1 MGFRACYVVPPP
13 VHESD
18 SESDIDLDDG
28 RSSSLSVTE
37 RKHEYRSLKPNE
49 IRLLVLNPGLPDEPI
64 ECSLEHYSANQAKP
78 YEALSYVWGD
88 TRDSS
93 FIRVD
98 GCPFKVSRISWSPS
112 ERIMHVQDSGLM
124 RLI

>member
-1 MGFRACYVVPPP
+1 MVLPP

-18 SESDIDLDDG
+18 SESDTDLDDG

-64 ECSLEHYSANQAKP
+64 ECFLEHYSANQAKP
-78 YEALSYVWGD
+78 YEALSYVWGEH
-88 TRDSS
+88 TGFQLHQS
-93 FIRVD
+93 
-98 GCPFKVSRISWSPS
+98 
-112 ERIMHVQDSGLM
+112 
-124 RLI
+124 